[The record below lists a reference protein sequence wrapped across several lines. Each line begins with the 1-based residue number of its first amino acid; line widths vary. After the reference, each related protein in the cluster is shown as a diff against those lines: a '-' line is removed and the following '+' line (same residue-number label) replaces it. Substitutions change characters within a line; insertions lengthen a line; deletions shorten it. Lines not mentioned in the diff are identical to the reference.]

1 MSFLIDHNLEG
12 QAVILYGN
20 IANQGWLT
28 MLPIR
33 FVTFEE
39 LGISVSS
46 DDRIVWRCAQE
57 NQMIL
62 LTANRTMKGKDSL
75 EEVIR
80 EENAIDSFPVITIG
94 NLDRIE
100 ERDYRN
106 RCADRIVEI
115 VLDIQNYMGVGGYL
129 SRERSRLFGDRS
141 HLNYLL
147 SKGDRFVSRNRQ
159 RSIFLQFRQ
168 FESQNYILFGNSR
181 RHQLVSNT
189 IFCAVVL
196 YPKLVID
203 NFNVD

>member
-20 IANQGWLT
+20 IANQGWLAL
-28 MLPIR
+28 LPIR

-39 LGISVSS
+39 LGLPVKS
-46 DDRIVWRCAQE
+46 DDRIVWRYAQE
-57 NQMIL
+57 HQMIL

-80 EENAIDSFPVITIG
+80 EENSIDSFPVITIG

-115 VLDIQNYMGVGGYL
+115 VLDIENYMGVG
-129 SRERSRLFGDRS
+129 R
-141 HLNYLL
+141 
-147 SKGDRFVSRNRQ
+147 
-159 RSIFLQFRQ
+159 IF
-168 FESQNYILFGNSR
+168 I
-181 RHQLVSNT
+181 
-189 IFCAVVL
+189 
-196 YPKLVID
+196 P
-203 NFNVD
+203 

>member
-39 LGISVSS
+39 LGIPVSS

-115 VLDIQNYMGVGGYL
+115 VLDIQNYMGVG
-129 SRERSRLFGDRS
+129 R
-141 HLNYLL
+141 
-147 SKGDRFVSRNRQ
+147 
-159 RSIFLQFRQ
+159 IF
-168 FESQNYILFGNSR
+168 I
-181 RHQLVSNT
+181 
-189 IFCAVVL
+189 
-196 YPKLVID
+196 P
-203 NFNVD
+203 

>member
-28 MLPIR
+28 LLPIR

-39 LGISVSS
+39 LGILVSS

-115 VLDIQNYMGVGGYL
+115 VLDIQNYMGVG
-129 SRERSRLFGDRS
+129 R
-141 HLNYLL
+141 
-147 SKGDRFVSRNRQ
+147 
-159 RSIFLQFRQ
+159 IF
-168 FESQNYILFGNSR
+168 I
-181 RHQLVSNT
+181 
-189 IFCAVVL
+189 
-196 YPKLVID
+196 P
-203 NFNVD
+203 

>member
-28 MLPIR
+28 LLPIR

-39 LGISVSS
+39 LDIPVSS
-46 DDRIVWRCAQE
+46 DDRIVWRCAQA

-62 LTANRTMKGKDSL
+62 LTANRTMKGQDSL

-80 EENAIDSFPVITIG
+80 EENTIDSFPVLTIG

-115 VLDIQNYMGVGGYL
+115 VLDIKNYMGVG
-129 SRERSRLFGDRS
+129 R
-141 HLNYLL
+141 
-147 SKGDRFVSRNRQ
+147 
-159 RSIFLQFRQ
+159 IF
-168 FESQNYILFGNSR
+168 I
-181 RHQLVSNT
+181 
-189 IFCAVVL
+189 
-196 YPKLVID
+196 P
-203 NFNVD
+203 

>member
-28 MLPIR
+28 LLPIR

-39 LGISVSS
+39 LGILVSS

-62 LTANRTMKGKDSL
+62 LTANRTMKGQDSL

-80 EENAIDSFPVITIG
+80 EENVIDSFPVITIG

-115 VLDIQNYMGVGGYL
+115 VLDLQNYMGVG
-129 SRERSRLFGDRS
+129 R
-141 HLNYLL
+141 
-147 SKGDRFVSRNRQ
+147 
-159 RSIFLQFRQ
+159 IF
-168 FESQNYILFGNSR
+168 I
-181 RHQLVSNT
+181 
-189 IFCAVVL
+189 
-196 YPKLVID
+196 P
-203 NFNVD
+203 